1 MCSSAGVQTHAMV
14 GEVDMVC
21 WSWSITCCD
30 RWMLLLCPMFTD
42 SETTA
47 GGCVVV
53 SIAEGTHTHTHTLCL
68 EITTLESFY
77 FLYPVSKGMHVLLD

>member
-47 GGCVVV
+47 SGCVVV
-53 SIAEGTHTHTHTLCL
+53 SIAEGTHTHTHFALR
-68 EITTLESFY
+68 SQ
-77 FLYPVSKGMHVLLD
+77 LLKVFIFFTQ